1 MASRPRNVSNRTYE
15 AIGRFIFEFSQLEYE
30 IRHQI
35 AQEVWITE
43 EYFNAIMV
51 HDFAVLCTAAE
62 HVFAICFEKEA
73 DKLKEFKKLINRAR
87 ELSNVR
93 NAVAHGLWVPFKDG
107 GKVIHVPRSLKPNI
121 STEQAAD
128 LNKKADEA
136 NQLRAQINSMTTNQP
151 IAEKPRPWR

>member
-1 MASRPRNVSNRTYE
+1 
-15 AIGRFIFEFSQLEYE
+15 
-30 IRHQI
+30 
-35 AQEVWITE
+35 
-43 EYFNAIMV
+43 MV

-62 HVFAICFEKEA
+62 QVFAICFEKEA

-87 ELSNVR
+87 EISNVR

-128 LNKKADEA
+128 LNKKANEA
-136 NQLRAQINSMTTNQP
+136 NQLRAQINSMATNLP
-151 IAEKPRPWR
+151 IAKKPRPWR